1 MWDFLVLFLK
11 IIRYKALNPAII
23 MAIKKAISILI
34 NGKNKPAQN
43 TQKTQPSSSAKK
55 VASTEKTSE
64 NKAEKTAK
72 TQNTKNDKKIA
83 KKPEPVNQKAMKITA
98 DIAAASNKL
107 SKKQ

>member
-43 TQKTQPSSSAKK
+43 INSISPKPKESLTQYIIMSIKPD
-55 VASTEKTSE
+55 TE
-64 NKAEKTAK
+64 NI
-72 TQNTKNDKKIA
+72 DKSI
-83 KKPEPVNQKAMKITA
+83 
-98 DIAAASNKL
+98 SL
-107 SKKQ
+107 